1 MDNSETKYRV
11 NEQGMIVEEICG
23 SEASDLDVPPAKP
36 DGLVK
41 SQDMDGRAFVRPARV
56 MHRS

>member
-23 SEASDLDVPPAKP
+23 PEASDLDVSPAKP

-41 SQDMDGRAFVRPARV
+41 SQDMDGTPKSARCK
-56 MHRS
+56 